1 MTRELD
7 LELLLDS
14 SDTSDYTFDT
24 LETPAHPSTIRD
36 SQASPLDDSSMQCEV
51 SPLLDAS
58 PSFQSTQGNG
68 MRMALESRYYQAKS
82 TGNVEDFVKIVSL
95 IEGDRDT
102 WMEIIRCKCLK
113 FILESYVTSK
123 RYQEAILCIK
133 AIIMA
138 NIPRVQMQRIIKAVL
153 EAVEREGDSSMNWCV
168 FVEAFTEC
176 LLSSLD
182 KTRDSVR
189 LISLTLLGSMDHDWI
204 DTTQSV
210 SGAQETIC
218 LEIWSH
224 FGRCLD
230 EIGGRLYFGKKYKTA
245 QSASLDGTSLQEC
258 L

>member
-36 SQASPLDDSSMQCEV
+36 SQGSLLDDTSMQCEV

-58 PSFQSTQGNG
+58 PSFQSAQGNG

-82 TGNVEDFVKIVSL
+82 TGNVDDFVKIVSL

-113 FILESYVTSK
+113 FIFENYVTSK

-133 AIIMA
+133 AILIT
-138 NIPRVQMQRIIKAVL
+138 NIPRVQMQRIIRAIL
-153 EAVEREGDSSMNWCV
+153 DAVEREGDSSMNWCV
-168 FVEAFTEC
+168 FVEAFTEY

-182 KTRDSVR
+182 KTRDSVG
-189 LISLTLLGSMDHDWI
+189 LIIDTFLGSMDINRTDS
-204 DTTQSV
+204 TRGLG
-210 SGAQETIC
+210 GAQEAVR
-218 LEIWSH
+218 LEVWSH
-224 FGRCLD
+224 SGGCTD
-230 EIGGRLYFGKKYKTA
+230 EV
-245 QSASLDGTSLQEC
+245 C
-258 L
+258 